1 MTRSCVLACIDGSNS
16 ALAVCDYS
24 AWASVQLQAP
34 LTLLHV
40 LDHEPS
46 SVQHDLSGS
55 IGLGSREHLLNE
67 LADLDEKRA
76 RLLREQGS
84 LMLEAAM
91 QRVVQAGAVDPA
103 SRQRHGALVDTLA
116 GLEADIRLLVIGRQ
130 GEMGDSLGDHVGT
143 HLESVI
149 RTMHRPV
156 LVTAGE
162 FRQPRS
168 LMLAF
173 DNSPSTRKGVEMIA
187 SSPLF
192 RGLPVHL
199 VMVGA
204 DTSDTWE
211 PVRAARQQL
220 EDQGFE
226 VHAAI
231 LAGDVE
237 TALLDYERRQDIDMI
252 VMGAYGHSR
261 IRRFFVGSTTTN
273 ILAKT
278 QRPLLLLR

>member
-1 MTRSCVLACIDGSNS
+1 MTTPCVLACIDGSKS
-16 ALAVCDYS
+16 TPAVCDYS
-24 AWASVQLQAP
+24 AWASRQLQAP

-46 SVQHDLSGS
+46 PVQQDLSGS

-76 RLLREQGS
+76 KLMREQGR
-84 LMLEAAM
+84 LLLEAATD
-91 QRVVQAGAVDPA
+91 RVIQAGAIEPA
-103 SRQRHGALVDTLA
+103 TRQRHGALVDTLV
-116 GLEADIRLLVIGRQ
+116 GLEENIRLLVIGRQ
-130 GEMGDSLGDHVGT
+130 GEMGDSLGDHIGT
-143 HLESVI
+143 HLESVV

-162 FRQPRS
+162 FRTPRS
-168 LMLAF
+168 VMLAF
-173 DNSPSTRKGVEMIA
+173 DNGPSTRKGVEMIA
-187 SSPLF
+187 ASPLF

-204 DTSDTWE
+204 DTNDAWE
-211 PVRAARQQL
+211 PVRAAQKQL
-220 EDQGFE
+220 ETQGFE

-231 LAGDVE
+231 RAGDVE
-237 TALLDYERRQDIDMI
+237 TALLDYEQTQDIDMI

-261 IRRFFVGSTTTN
+261 IRQFFVGSTTTN
-273 ILAKT
+273 MLARTK
-278 QRPLLLLR
+278 RPLLLLR